1 MHGCADASASP
12 QQWATT
18 RVPHACWERL
28 VDVGADFSS
37 VVSHSMQLRVAAHFI
52 LKIHKD
58 FERAR
63 GVENELQK

>member
-1 MHGCADASASP
+1 MVAPTHQRRRNNGR
-12 QQWATT
+12 TT
-18 RVPHACWERL
+18 RMPHACWERL
-28 VDVGADFSS
+28 VDVGTDFSS

>member
-1 MHGCADASASP
+1 MVAPTHQCRRNNGRRCECL
-12 QQWATT
+12 T
-18 RVPHACWERL
+18 RVGNGSSTS
-28 VDVGADFSS
+28 GADFSS
-37 VVSHSMQLRVAAHFI
+37 VVSHSMHLRVAAHFI